1 MKKAICL
8 PDTLVKTKHYRGR
21 WFFIL
26 MVLFDG
32 IKIFK
37 KQKKLNIV
45 EEKKKLWWFD
55 R

>member
-37 KQKKLNIV
+37 KQKKV
-45 EEKKKLWWFD
+45 KYCGGEEEIMVV
-55 R
+55 